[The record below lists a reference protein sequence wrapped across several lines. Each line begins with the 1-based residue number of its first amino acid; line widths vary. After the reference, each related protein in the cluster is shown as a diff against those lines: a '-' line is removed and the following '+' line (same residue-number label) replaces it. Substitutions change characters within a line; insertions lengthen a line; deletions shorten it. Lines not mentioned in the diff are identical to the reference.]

1 MHKSS
6 SVREPLFRIA
16 QRRSMPRLSR
26 WGVRLLGVLAGV
38 LLCSIIILAFTDLD
52 PVTVFSTM
60 FNANFGEPGLKAE
73 YRMKTIW
80 STIRDTMTLLLV
92 GLALAPAFR
101 MKFWNIG
108 GEGQILVGG
117 LATAAVMKLCG
128 DLLPSPLL
136 FAGMVLASL
145 LAGMIWGVIPAF
157 FKAHWNTN
165 ETLFT
170 LMMNYIAMQLVS
182 AFSIIWEAK
191 KGSGSIG
198 VINRATKA
206 GHLPT
211 VLVDTFGKGNY
222 IIHVLIVLTLCVA
235 VYVYMTYTKHG
246 FELSV
251 VGESENTARY
261 AGINMKK
268 VIIRTMMISGALC
281 GLAGFILVSGSSHT
295 ISVSTTG
302 GRGFTA
308 IIVAWLGQLNP
319 IFMLLISYFLVF
331 MDYGARGV
339 ASACR
344 LNVAFSDIITGVML
358 FCILGSEF
366 FIRYRVIRRGHHAEA
381 ETISRSA
388 GSRKEAA

>member
-1 MHKSS
+1 MAKHSTI
-6 SVREPLFRIA
+6 REPFIRLA
-16 QRRSMPRLSR
+16 QRRSMPLPGR
-26 WGVRLLGVLAGV
+26 WGIRLLGVLAG
-38 LLCSIIILAFTDLD
+38 LLISSIVILAFTDLD
-52 PVTVFSTM
+52 PFTVFRTM
-60 FNANFGEPGLKAE
+60 VESNLGGADLEMQYRLK
-73 YRMKTIW
+73 TFW
-80 STIRDTMTLLLV
+80 VTIRDTVTLLLV
-92 GLALAPAFR
+92 ALALAPAFR

-128 DLLPSPLL
+128 DVMPSPLL
-136 FAGMVLASL
+136 FVTMIAASM
-145 LAGMIWGVIPAF
+145 LAGLIWGVIPAF

-170 LMMNYIAMQLVS
+170 LMMNYIALQLVS

-191 KGSGSIG
+191 QGSGSIG

-206 GHLPT
+206 GHMPT
-211 VLVDTFGKGNY
+211 ILTDVFGSGNY
-222 IIHVLIVLTLCVA
+222 IIHVAIVLLLCVV
-235 VYVYMTYTKHG
+235 VYVYMNSTKQG
-246 FELSV
+246 YELSV

-261 AGINMKK
+261 AGINIKR

-295 ISVSTTG
+295 ISTSTAD

-319 IFMLLISYFLVF
+319 LFMFIISYFLVF

-344 LNVAFSDIITGVML
+344 LNVAFSDIITGILL
-358 FCILGSEF
+358 FCILGCEF
-366 FIRYRVIRRGHHAEA
+366 FIRYRVILRGRGQAPVV
-381 ETISRSA
+381 
-388 GSRKEAA
+388 KEAK